1 MSIPTHH
8 DKFIRGILADKGI
21 ALDYFRA
28 CLPGYVLDRLDFST
42 LTQLPDTYVSKELR
56 KTISDIVYSCQRKD
70 GKGEVKISLLIEHK
84 SYVDAYTPIQVGSY
98 IFSGLLKQISNREKP
113 SLIIPVLLYH
123 GKERW
128 EYRTLSEIFEDLD
141 PELKGFV
148 PDYEYIYHNLGE
160 ISDEQIQALHNKF
173 LSASFLALKYSL
185 LKAELEN
192 LIPTILA
199 LAGADGVESN
209 LYSNLIVYIFE
220 SSGLDEVR
228 ILAILEKLPIKIKD
242 RVMST
247 LDIFVEKGIKI
258 GEEKGIK
265 IGEEKGRQEER
276 EKTARNLIKIS
287 NLSDEQIATATDL
300 SLEHVA
306 RLRKEVEGEQ
316 PSKAYL

>member
-1 MSIPTHH
+1 M
-8 DKFIRGILADKGI
+8 
-21 ALDYFRA
+21 
-28 CLPGYVLDRLDFST
+28 
-42 LTQLPDTYVSKELR
+42 R

-70 GKGEVKISLLIEHK
+70 GKGEVKVCLLIEHK
-84 SYVDAYTPIQVGSY
+84 SYIDRYTPVQVGSY
-98 IFSGLLKQISNREKP
+98 IFSGLLKQIGNGEEP

-123 GKERW
+123 GKESW
-128 EYRTLSEIFEDLD
+128 EYRTLVGLFENLD

-148 PDYEYIYHNLGE
+148 PDYDYIYHNLGE

-185 LKAELEN
+185 IKAELEN

-199 LAGADGVESN
+199 LAEADGVESN
-209 LYSNLIVYIFE
+209 LYSSLIVYTFE
-220 SSGLDEVR
+220 LSGLDEAR
-228 ILAILEKLPIKIKD
+228 ILGILETLPAKIKD

-265 IGEEKGRQEER
+265 IGEEKGR

-287 NLSDEQIATATDL
+287 SLSDEQIATATDL
-300 SLEHVA
+300 PLDLVV
-306 RLRKEVEGEQ
+306 RFRKELAKGE
-316 PSKAYL
+316 